1 MNRALWP
8 ACFAPLSAFS
18 DIKCLILHSLIKGK
32 EKMIIDKIEN
42 LARYVALNPL
52 FADVVAFLQHHDLRT
67 LPNGSHPIHGD
78 RLYVNVE
85 DDLGKRR
92 EEAAVEYHRRMVDI
106 QLPLNIP
113 ETYGFVPVDDLP
125 PLPFDEDR
133 DFAKSDGLPVRGF
146 ITLKPGEFVIFFPED
161 GHAPCIA
168 DGLIHKAVF
177 KVAAD

>member
-1 MNRALWP
+1 
-8 ACFAPLSAFS
+8 
-18 DIKCLILHSLIKGK
+18 
-32 EKMIIDKIEN
+32 MIVDKIEN

-52 FADVVAFLQHHDLRT
+52 FADVVAFLQYHDLRT
-67 LPNGSHPIHGD
+67 LPNGSHSIHGD

-133 DFAKSDGLPVRGF
+133 DFAKSMVFPFADSLPSSRASLSSSSPRTVMPPALLTGSSIRPS
-146 ITLKPGEFVIFFPED
+146 LKWRRTKKLLYI
-161 GHAPCIA
+161 
-168 DGLIHKAVF
+168 
-177 KVAAD
+177 

>member
-1 MNRALWP
+1 
-8 ACFAPLSAFS
+8 
-18 DIKCLILHSLIKGK
+18 
-32 EKMIIDKIEN
+32 MIVDKIEN

-67 LPNGSHPIHGD
+67 LPNGSHSIHGD

-113 ETYGFVPVDDLP
+113 ETYGFVP
-125 PLPFDEDR
+125 
-133 DFAKSDGLPVRGF
+133 
-146 ITLKPGEFVIFFPED
+146 
-161 GHAPCIA
+161 
-168 DGLIHKAVF
+168 
-177 KVAAD
+177 AAYSST

>member
-1 MNRALWP
+1 
-8 ACFAPLSAFS
+8 
-18 DIKCLILHSLIKGK
+18 
-32 EKMIIDKIEN
+32 MIIDKIEN

-52 FADVVAFLQHHDLRT
+52 FADVVAFLQHHDLWT

-177 KVAAD
+177 KVAVG

>member
-1 MNRALWP
+1 
-8 ACFAPLSAFS
+8 
-18 DIKCLILHSLIKGK
+18 
-32 EKMIIDKIEN
+32 MIVDKIEN

-52 FADVVAFLQHHDLRT
+52 FADVVAFLHHHDLPT

-177 KVAAD
+177 KVAADEEVTIYIRRTSSSKDNTTYD

>member
-1 MNRALWP
+1 
-8 ACFAPLSAFS
+8 
-18 DIKCLILHSLIKGK
+18 
-32 EKMIIDKIEN
+32 MIVDKIEN

-67 LPNGSHPIHGD
+67 LPNGSHSIHGD

-106 QLPLNIP
+106 QLPLNI
-113 ETYGFVPVDDLP
+113 
-125 PLPFDEDR
+125 PFDEDR

>member
-1 MNRALWP
+1 
-8 ACFAPLSAFS
+8 
-18 DIKCLILHSLIKGK
+18 
-32 EKMIIDKIEN
+32 MIIDKIEN

-113 ETYGFVPVDDLP
+113 ETYGFVPVDAFPRSPSTRIATLP
-125 PLPFDEDR
+125 SLMAFPSADSLPSSRASLSSSSPRTVMPL
-133 DFAKSDGLPVRGF
+133 
-146 ITLKPGEFVIFFPED
+146 
-161 GHAPCIA
+161 HC
-168 DGLIHKAVF
+168 
-177 KVAAD
+177 

>member
-1 MNRALWP
+1 
-8 ACFAPLSAFS
+8 
-18 DIKCLILHSLIKGK
+18 
-32 EKMIIDKIEN
+32 MIVDKIEN
-42 LARYVALNPL
+42 LARYVVLNPL

-133 DFAKSDGLPVRGF
+133 DFAKSDGLSVRGF

-177 KVAAD
+177 KVAVG